1 MLRVDKITL
10 ALLEE
15 SINLYL
21 KNELD
26 KIPTLK
32 MLNTSIEV
40 LETRAK
46 KFKNLCKIF

>member
-15 SINLYL
+15 SLNIYL
-21 KNELD
+21 KNDLD

-32 MLNTSIEV
+32 MLNTKLEV
-40 LETRAK
+40 LEQRANILK
-46 KFKNLCKIF
+46 KV